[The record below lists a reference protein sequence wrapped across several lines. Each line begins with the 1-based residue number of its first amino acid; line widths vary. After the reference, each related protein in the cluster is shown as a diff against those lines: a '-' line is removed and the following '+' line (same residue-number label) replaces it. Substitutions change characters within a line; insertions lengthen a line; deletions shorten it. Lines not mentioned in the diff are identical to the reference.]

1 MSHGGLTL
9 AGVWQGRGGQVHEM
23 SLALE
28 ISSICEGELAR
39 VSESRITALGVQV
52 GAFSGVEVDTLRFCL
67 EVVLGERHGDVRLEI
82 EREPGVAACLACGRQ
97 FEVRRAPFE
106 CPECGSV
113 ARGVSGG
120 QSLQVSYLEVE

>member
-1 MSHGGLTL
+1 
-9 AGVWQGRGGQVHEM
+9 M

-28 ISSICEGELAR
+28 IGTICERELSR
-39 VSESRITALGVQV
+39 VSERRITALGVQV

-67 EVVLGERHGDVRLEI
+67 EVVLKEHHGDVQLEI
-82 EREPGVAACLACGRQ
+82 EREPGVAACVACARE
-97 FEVRRAPFE
+97 FEVERAPFE
-106 CPECGSV
+106 CPACGAV